1 MPKIGHNGKTYEVD
15 EDGFLITALEEWD
28 ENWARYVMSL
38 DGIVELTP
46 NHQKVLDGL
55 WEYYKKNGLAPMTKI
70 FIARVGFPL
79 KRIYELFPSGL
90 RKGACKMLGMRAKG
104 CNLMM

>member
-1 MPKIGHNGKTYEVD
+1 MPKINHNGKSYEVD
-15 EDGFLITALEEWD
+15 EEGFLITALNEWD
-28 ENWARYVMSL
+28 DDWVRYIMSL
-38 DGIVELTP
+38 ECIVELTP
-46 NHQKVLDGL
+46 EHKKVLDSL

-70 FIARVGFPL
+70 LIARVGFPL

-90 RKGACKMLGMRAKG
+90 SKGACKMLGMRAND